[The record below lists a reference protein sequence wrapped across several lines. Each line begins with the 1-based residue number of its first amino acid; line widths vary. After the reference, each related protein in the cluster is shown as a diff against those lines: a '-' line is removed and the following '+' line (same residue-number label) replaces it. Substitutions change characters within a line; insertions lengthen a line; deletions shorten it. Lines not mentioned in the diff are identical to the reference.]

1 MKGLYISLLLL
12 LLSHISHVPLCA
24 TPFLKSTAADRVI
37 YNKNKLVLLGLE
49 NKDGQLTLPP
59 HTSSKQIIK
68 ITLMASKSKTNPG
81 LQHH

>member
-12 LLSHISHVPLCA
+12 LLSQISRVPLCA

-49 NKDGQLTLPP
+49 NKDGQLTLYL
-59 HTSSKQIIK
+59 HTH
-68 ITLMASKSKTNPG
+68 LPNKS
-81 LQHH
+81 